1 MAAIISNYF
10 LLQGKSYFTEKAN
23 KNALKAS
30 LKRSGIGSKITQ
42 TEKDIAGSYY
52 DSNTDTIEMA
62 EIYNLNYG
70 PNYIK
75 QLGASDEFMARTQTK
90 EFKDALKKATE
101 EKGAPLTIA
110 EASELAGMK
119 TWESMSLNTDANGRR
134 GDLAN
139 DRFGG
144 TILRYPINQEKDN
157 NFDYLQISSYKNEPA
172 RDLFTK
178 TKGKEG
184 EETYGFNPQASI
196 SDVED
201 RAFKDPLGRVYLP
214 MQPGL
219 ADASSVSWNQDT
231 MNAVDVA
238 MAGAAGGTVEGAAQ
252 GSLEAL
258 AQGGGN
264 LFNSL
269 SGMVKD
275 LDPTSVAA
283 WASGQI
289 IGKNVL
295 GRTTGKAINNN
306 LELLFTGPTLRTF
319 AYSYRFTP
327 REEKESSM
335 IKKIIR
341 FFKKSMSPVRS
352 KNRIF
357 LESPNV
363 FKLKYIYGPTKGQHP
378 YLNKIKMCALQS
390 FDVQYTPDGS
400 YSTYDDGS
408 MTSYQVSLQFG
419 ELNPIYAD
427 DYDESDNDM
436 GY

>member
-10 LLQGKSYFTEKAN
+10 LLQGRSYFTKKAN
-23 KNALKAS
+23 ERERTAKLY
-30 LKRSGIGSKITQ
+30 RSGIGSKITQ

-52 DSNTDTIEMA
+52 DSNTDSIEMA
-62 EIYNLNYG
+62 EIYNLEYG

-75 QLGASDEFMARTQTK
+75 QLGASDEFMALAQTK
-90 EFKDALKKATE
+90 QYKDAFKKATG
-101 EKGAPLTIA
+101 KDGPNLSFAQA
-110 EASELAGMK
+110 VEAGK
-119 TWESMSLNTDANGRR
+119 NWESMPLNADANGNFGKRN
-134 GDLAN
+134 LAN

-144 TILRYPINQEKDN
+144 DILRYPINQN
-157 NFDYLQISSYKNEPA
+157 NNTNFDYLQISAYENVPA
-172 RDLFTK
+172 ADMFNK
-178 TKGKEG
+178 DAAKGAQMN
-184 EETYGFNPQASI
+184 YAAI

-201 RAFKDPLGRVYLP
+201 RSFGDPLGRVYLP

-219 ADASSVSWNQDT
+219 SDATSVSWNQDT
-231 MNAVDVA
+231 MNPLDAA
-238 MAGAAGGTVEGAAQ
+238 LTGASGGAVEGASRSASESMGQ
-252 GSLEAL
+252 GIKNATGSIKQMIDA
-258 AQGGGN
+258 AD
-264 LFNSL
+264 
-269 SGMVKD
+269 KD
-275 LDPTSVAA
+275 AVAA
-283 WASGQI
+283 FTAQMI

-295 GRTTGKAINNN
+295 GRATGKAINNN

-327 REEKESSM
+327 REERESVM

-341 FFKKSMSPVRS
+341 FFKKSMSPIRS
-352 KNRIF
+352 PEKIF

-363 FKLKYIYGPTKGQHP
+363 FKLKYIYGPTKNQHP
-378 YLNKIKMCALQS
+378 YLNKIKMCSLQS

-408 MTSYQVSLQFG
+408 MTSYQLSLQFG